1 MLGAGTSPHVT
12 SRNGT
17 LLSLAVSRVAT
28 ALYLIA
34 RLGAAAA
41 LIAELVV
48 VLFTITERSL
58 FDRSILWNDE
68 ASRLAL
74 SIVTFIGGAASYRG
88 AHHNSIRLITDRLSP
103 SRSQVIAIG
112 IEWLVLSVTAVAA
125 WQSLGL
131 LETSWADL
139 TPILQISTGWIALP
153 ITVGMGLVALF
164 ALERLLGAYPIRPVL
179 CVGAVVGIL
188 IASAYMYGASAVFAN
203 NPNLSLVGMMAI
215 FFTAILFGMPVSFG
229 MLLAAISYL
238 DLVGSAPL
246 VAVPQSMVD
255 GTGNFVLLALP
266 FFIFAGLIMER
277 GGISHR
283 LVRFAMALIGR
294 MKGGLLQVIVVTIYL
309 IAGVSGSKIAD
320 VSAVGPV
327 VRTELKRQGYRE
339 AEGAAVLAASAAM
352 SETIPPSI
360 AMLVLGSV
368 TPISIGA
375 LFIAGLI
382 PAAVI
387 AICLMTL
394 IYIVARRRPPCVV
407 DTSLMSP
414 LKAAPGAILPLIMP
428 LAMVVSIK
436 TGIATP
442 TEASSLA
449 VVYGVVLSAIVYRA
463 LSPLAMLNLALEG
476 AIVAGMVLFVLA
488 SASSFAWVL
497 TAANLPQEL
506 IALLSGPH
514 QSRLIF
520 MAGSVALLIVIGSLL
535 EGLPALIIL
544 APLLLP
550 IAVGMGIDAV
560 QYGIVLI
567 LAMGVGAFI
576 PPIGIGFYVSA
587 SVVGSDLESA
597 ARSMVPYAAVL
608 VLAVLLIA
616 FVPAITLAVPAL
628 FRAH

>member
-1 MLGAGTSPHVT
+1 MA
-12 SRNGT
+12 
-17 LLSLAVSRVAT
+17 
-28 ALYLIA
+28 
-34 RLGAAAA
+34 
-41 LIAELVV
+41 
-48 VLFTITERSL
+48 
-58 FDRSILWNDE
+58 
-68 ASRLAL
+68 
-74 SIVTFIGGAASYRG
+74 
-88 AHHNSIRLITDRLSP
+88 
-103 SRSQVIAIG
+103 
-112 IEWLVLSVTAVAA
+112 
-125 WQSLGL
+125 
-131 LETSWADL
+131 
-139 TPILQISTGWIALP
+139 
-153 ITVGMGLVALF
+153 
-164 ALERLLGAYPIRPVL
+164 
-179 CVGAVVGIL
+179 
-188 IASAYMYGASAVFAN
+188 
-203 NPNLSLVGMMAI
+203 LVG
-215 FFTAILFGMPVSFG
+215 
-229 MLLAAISYL
+229 
-238 DLVGSAPL
+238 
-246 VAVPQSMVD
+246 
-255 GTGNFVLLALP
+255 
-266 FFIFAGLIMER
+266 
-277 GGISHR
+277 
-283 LVRFAMALIGR
+283 R
-294 MKGGLLQVIVVTIYL
+294 MRGGLLQVIVVTIYL
-309 IAGVSGSKIAD
+309 IAGVSGSKVAD

-327 VRTELKRQGYRE
+327 VRAELKRQGYRE

-387 AICLMTL
+387 AVCLMTL
-394 IYIVARRRPPCVV
+394 IYVIARRRPPCVA

-414 LKAAPGAILPLIMP
+414 LKTAPGAILPLIMP

-449 VVYGVVLSAIVYRA
+449 VVYGVVLSAIIYRA
-463 LSPLAMLNLALEG
+463 LSPLETINLALEC
-476 AIVAGMVLFVLA
+476 ASVAGMVLFVLA

-506 IALLSGPH
+506 IALLSGLH
-514 QSRLIF
+514 QSPLIF
-520 MAGSVALLIVIGSLL
+520 MAGSVALLIMIGSLL

-597 ARSMVPYAAVL
+597 ARAMLPYAGVL

-616 FVPAITLAVPAL
+616 FVPAITLAVPGL